1 MLWCLIAAALPA
13 ACRSAGCVTGWRS
26 GAQPMQGALG
36 PERPCIGRLF
46 FAGSR
51 TTLCRKPYNRRQR
64 YRPGSVS
71 VLRCW
76 CSLRTTG
83 WLLGAVRSSRTRCG
97 GGPVPRLPRDD
108 ALPRGARRH
117 GGGARGWGSCQS
129 VGRARRTS
137 DHESH
142 KSRRPCRWRPPR
154 NAISGAPCQRW
165 YHALVGRFTMAPAKL
180 ELTQPDLDR
189 PGCSHLGNSNVSMP
203 RAAPHPSRLRGQHT

>member
-1 MLWCLIAAALPA
+1 MVPHRGGIARGLSVGRMRYWMAFWRAADA
-13 ACRSAGCVTGWRS
+13 RSAWARASLHRS
-26 GAQPMQGALG
+26 AV
-36 PERPCIGRLF
+36 
-46 FAGSR
+46 
-51 TTLCRKPYNRRQR
+51 LCRKPYNRRQR